1 MRFKH
6 VPLGLVGAIALA
18 SSLAAPS
25 AADARFGDASLHRGD
40 SGRNVKV
47 LQRWMTRVGVE
58 TPIDGSFGP
67 RTYRSV
73 RKYEQ
78 QFDLRVDGKVSRSQA
93 AGLRK
98 RAYAAAEN
106 ASKIVAAPR
115 SGGVEAGEKLPEQAL
130 ALTDGPK
137 AVLSDDGK
145 TALAP
150 ASAPQAVKDAIEA
163 ANRLVDKPYIY
174 GGGHGRVEDRGY
186 DCSGTIS
193 YALIHAGLLKAPL
206 ASGGFYGYGKSGKGE
221 WITVYTNEG
230 HMYAIIAGLRLDTS
244 GPGEKGPRWRP
255 ESRSSSGFKVRHP
268 AGL

>member
-25 AADARFGDASLHRGD
+25 AAEARFGDTSLHRGD
-40 SGRNVKV
+40 HGRNVKV

-58 TPIDGSFGP
+58 TPVDGSFGP

-73 RKYEQ
+73 RRYER
-78 QFDLRVDGKVSRSQA
+78 QFDMRVDGKVSRSQA

-98 RAYAAAEN
+98 RAYAASEIATHP
-106 ASKIVAAPR
+106 SGTPR
-115 SGGVEAGEKLPEQAL
+115 GGGVEAGAALPEQPL

-174 GGGHGRVEDRGY
+174 GGGHGRIEDRGY

-193 YALIHAGLLKAPL
+193 YALIHGGLLDAPRP
-206 ASGGFYGYGKSGKGE
+206 SGSFYGFGKAGKGD
-221 WITVYTNEG
+221 WITVYANGG
-230 HMYAIIAGLRLDTS
+230 HMYAVIAGLRLDTS
-244 GPGEKGPRWRP
+244 GPGERGPRWRP

-268 AGL
+268 DGL